1 MNGRASEDRR
11 RPNWEVERKRETAA
25 GETVRQDVRDWKGR
39 NSGSRAGLIHW
50 RPKAG
55 GARRKPGLATRIE

>member
-25 GETVRQDVRDWKGR
+25 GETVRQGCKRLEGQKLRVPGR
-39 NSGSRAGLIHW
+39 PHPLEAQSR
-50 RPKAG
+50 RSKAQTWP
-55 GARRKPGLATRIE
+55 RH